1 MANNSRIIYAVF
13 HEEANKMYFSL
24 LHEFKRNIDLIDRNR
39 NENVFQLQ
47 KGKYISMLKKNLEGI
62 AMQIINQY
70 KEVEFPD
77 RIRRELTE
85 GINYYI
91 KEFSRKSGWQ

>member
-1 MANNSRIIYAVF
+1 MENNPRIIYTVF

-24 LHEFKRNIDLIDRNR
+24 LQEFKRKIDLIDRDR
-39 NENVFQLQ
+39 NENVFQMQ
-47 KGKYISMLKKNLEGI
+47 KGQYLSKIRENLEKI

-70 KEVEFPD
+70 KEVEYPD

-85 GINYYI
+85 GISYYV
-91 KEFSRKSGWQ
+91 KEFSRKSEWP